1 MHPAEVHTADVRKI
15 LTGLIHQ
22 YGPRWLCYVRGILGN
37 WADAEDVLQEAV
49 RRLLAR
55 SRSLHSEDQVRMYL
69 GRVIGNAA
77 IDLYHLR
84 RRERLRRISLH
95 EGLCL
100 MAAESDPHGHMEQ
113 EENSV
118 RQDRLMQLVREG
130 LGRLPVKQYEAL
142 RLTVLE
148 SGATSIRDAG
158 AANGIPYSTLRH
170 RTIQGLRMLR
180 RFVHRTMR
188 SEQKW

>member
-1 MHPAEVHTADVRKI
+1 MHSPDVHTADVRGI

-22 YGPRWLCYVRGILGN
+22 YGPRWLCFVRSILGN
-37 WADAEDVLQEAV
+37 RADAEDVLQEAV

-55 SRSLHSEDQVRMYL
+55 SRPLHSEDQVRMYL

-77 IDLYHLR
+77 IDLYHSR
-84 RRERLRRISLH
+84 RRERVRRMPLH
-95 EGLCL
+95 DGLCL
-100 MAAESDPHGHMEQ
+100 TAAESDPHGYMEQ
-113 EENSV
+113 AENSV
-118 RQDRLMQLVREG
+118 RQDRLVQLVREG
-130 LGRLPVKQYEAL
+130 LGKLPVKQYEAL

-158 AANGIPYSTLRH
+158 AVNGIPYSTLRH

-180 RFVHRTMR
+180 RFVRRTMR
-188 SEQKW
+188 SERKW